1 MHRLFS
7 VFRFFPLRLF
17 AAILI
22 LLPISGCKEPEPI
35 RIGFVAGT
43 SGRVADLGISGC
55 DAVQMAVEECNR
67 NGGIRGRR
75 VQLLVKDDQ
84 QDPETARL
92 AAADLIRQEVVAIV
106 GPMTSDMGLAIAP
119 FVNESEVLAVS
130 PTATTQ
136 RLSGRDDFFFRVT
149 GTTRDYASRSA
160 RFQVESN
167 QIHRMAAIFDLG
179 NRSFTEEWLDEFRK
193 VFVSLGG
200 EIVDPIPFRTE
211 EGRNFLEIAAEA
223 LVGGPDGVL
232 IVANSMDSALL
243 CQQIRKIDSQIHIT
257 LADWGATERLLELGG
272 KAVEG
277 VTVVQTF
284 DRQNPS
290 PRYRRFRQAFVQRY
304 GREPGFPGVHAYDA
318 VRVVLEALRL
328 RKDGGSLKETARS
341 TRRFQGLQRT
351 IEFDDFG
358 DVNGAYASISIVRNG
373 KFVVL
378 E

>member
-7 VFRFFPLRLF
+7 IFRFLPLGLS
-17 AAILI
+17 AATLI
-22 LLPISGCKEPEPI
+22 CLAFSGCKEPEPI
-35 RIGFVAGT
+35 RIGFVAGI

-92 AAADLIRQEVVAIV
+92 AAADLIRQGVVAIV
-106 GPMTSDMGLAIAP
+106 GPMTSDMALAAAP
-119 FVNESEVLAVS
+119 LVNESEILAVS

-160 RFQVESN
+160 RFQIESGG
-167 QIHRMAAIFDLG
+167 IRRIAAIYDIG

-200 EIVDPIPFRTE
+200 EIVARIAFRAE

-223 LVGGPDGVL
+223 LTAGPDGVL
-232 IVANSMDSALL
+232 IVANSMDSAVL
-243 CQQIRKIDSQIHIT
+243 CQQIRKIDSRIQIT

-284 DRQNPS
+284 DRENGSVP
-290 PRYRRFRQAFVQRY
+290 YRTFRDTYLERY

-328 RKDGGSLKETARS
+328 RGEGRGLRETVRS
-341 TRRFQGLQRT
+341 QGRFEGLQKP
-351 IEFDDFG
+351 IEFDEFG
-358 DVNGAYASISIVRNG
+358 DVNDAYASISIVHNG
-373 KFVVL
+373 TFVVL